1 MDSSYI
7 FTAAASVILTY
18 LLLKIFQTYF
28 LKNNI
33 LDNFNH
39 RSSHKVIATRSGGVS
54 IIASIFII
62 SCSYYIFNQTIYDYS
77 LLIPILLLGLIG
89 IYDDIYTLDFK
100 LKFIFQIIAAK
111 IIIDSGLIVDN
122 FHGILGIYEIN
133 RTVAQVITILII
145 CSIINSI
152 NFIDGLDG
160 LAGTVIIVFLSFFE
174 LFSKYTSELLGLTII
189 VISALFSFLY
199 FNFKKNNKIFLGDS
213 GSLFF
218 GGLVSIY
225 VLTILSNNYYI
236 DNQFDINKI
245 LFVISILSYPIVDFT
260 RIIFTRILAGKSP
273 FIADN
278 NHIHH
283 ILNRRLKSHVK
294 VLIVIFSFQ
303 IMIFTILQLI
313 F

>member
-7 FTAAASVILTY
+7 FTAAASIILTY

-89 IYDDIYTLDFK
+89 FMMIYTLDFK

-160 LAGTVIIVFLSFFE
+160 LAGTVIIIFE
-174 LFSKYTSELLGLTII
+174 LFELFRNTL
-189 VISALFSFLY
+189 
-199 FNFKKNNKIFLGDS
+199 
-213 GSLFF
+213 
-218 GGLVSIY
+218 
-225 VLTILSNNYYI
+225 
-236 DNQFDINKI
+236 Q
-245 LFVISILSYPIVDFT
+245 SY
-260 RIIFTRILAGKSP
+260 
-273 FIADN
+273 
-278 NHIHH
+278 
-283 ILNRRLKSHVK
+283 
-294 VLIVIFSFQ
+294 
-303 IMIFTILQLI
+303 
-313 F
+313 

>member
-7 FTAAASVILTY
+7 FTAAASIILTY
-18 LLLKIFQTYF
+18 LLLKYFKHIF
-28 LKNNI
+28 KNNI

-283 ILNRRLKSHVK
+283 ILNRRLKSHLK